1 VVARFPKLTEPRWL
15 GLIMAFGAGALIS
28 AVTTDLVVE
37 AYHEAGRAPTGVGLF
52 GGAVGYYA
60 LARWLDR
67 RAERADRG
75 ARCRAARRA
84 RGGCRLRGR
93 RVPLDVDRGVT
104 DAAAAAPSSSGRR
117 RPCTAHDS
125 CAAPDCLRI
134 P

>member
-60 LARWLDR
+60 LTRWLDR

-75 ARCRAARRA
+75 ARCRAARSR
-84 RGGCRLRGR
+84 RLPASRPPRSSR
-93 RVPLDVDRGVT
+93 R
-104 DAAAAAPSSSGRR
+104 
-117 RPCTAHDS
+117 
-125 CAAPDCLRI
+125 
-134 P
+134 